1 MKKTKRRLET
11 VSFYDHKGIAD
22 HLEKMARK
30 GWMIKRMSNLG
41 WIYEEMEPKELHF
54 SVSYYPKASEFDPEP
69 TEGQRTFQEFCAH
82 TGWELACTS
91 AQMQI
96 FYNEREDPIPIE
108 TDPVMEVETLHAAC
122 KKNFL
127 PAYWVM
133 LVYALL
139 LGTNFVGTFIVDP
152 IRILSSPIK
161 LFTGVCWV
169 LLLVLAGTELAAYYL
184 WRKKAVAAAEQ
195 GIFLDTYNTST
206 IQRVI
211 LGILYIG
218 VIYVVVNVIFA
229 GDGLMKFAFGFMALL
244 WISIYGVADG
254 TKQWLKRKKVSRNW
268 NRVISLGLVFLMTF
282 FVMNLILFGGIALS
296 RKGFFA
302 GGRETYEQWGETWV
316 VYKDEV
322 PMRVE
327 DLTDIQYENYMT
339 QNSRDESVFLIR
351 QEISQRPR
359 FDAVDDAG
367 IPDLNYTVVTVKS
380 QWLYDICRNWMF
392 DDLDELDE
400 EKIPYGHRD
409 YLREVDPEPWGAVQ
423 AYNLTN
429 QELETGETRKYLLCY
444 EQNLVEIR
452 FDWDVTEAQKRVVGE
467 ILG

>member
-11 VSFYDHKGIAD
+11 VSFYDHKGIAT

-41 WIYEEMEPKELHF
+41 WIYEAMEPQELHF

-69 TEGQRTFQEFCAH
+69 TEGQRTFQEFCAY
-82 TGWELACTS
+82 TGWELVCTS

-96 FYNEREDPIPIE
+96 FYNARENPIPIE
-108 TDPVMEVETLHAAC
+108 TDPVMEVQTLHAAC

-139 LGTNFVGTFIVDP
+139 LGTNFVGTLYVDP
-152 IRILSSPIK
+152 IRILSSPIN

-169 LLLVLAGTELAAYYL
+169 LLLILSATELAAYYT
-184 WRKKAVAAAEQ
+184 WRKKAIAAAEQ
-195 GIFLDTYNTST
+195 GVFLDTYNTSV

-211 LGILYIG
+211 QGILCIG
-218 VIYVVVNVIFA
+218 VIYVAVNVIFA
-229 GDGLMKFAFGFMALL
+229 GDAFMQFAFGFTAIL
-244 WISIYGVADG
+244 WIGIYAAADG

-268 NRVISLGLVFLMTF
+268 NRIISLGLVFLMTF

-302 GGRETYEQWGETWV
+302 GDQETYEYRGETWV
-316 VYKDEV
+316 VHKDEI

-327 DLTDIQYENYMT
+327 DLLDIQYDDYMT
-339 QNSRDESVFLIR
+339 LNSADESIFLIR
-351 QEISQRPR
+351 QDIQQRPR
-359 FDAVDDAG
+359 FDAVDYKG
-367 IPDLNYTVVTVKS
+367 IPNLNYTVITVKMP
-380 QWLYDICRNWMF
+380 WLYRICRDWMF
-392 DDLDELDE
+392 DDLDELDN
-400 EKIPYGHRD
+400 EKIPYGHRN
-409 YLREVDPEPWGAVQ
+409 YLREVDPEAWGAVE

-429 QELETGETRKYLLCY
+429 QEFETGETRKYLLCY
-444 EQNLVEIR
+444 EHQLVEIR
-452 FDWDVTEAQKRVVGE
+452 FDWDVTQEQKTIVGQFF
-467 ILG
+467 G